1 MGRVGRDDE
10 EQAVQLQQLMGLLT
24 TDPALVWWGKVGQE
38 QGEDHHM
45 EKLGGQGVDGVVQLA
60 QEGLHS
66 IACKLKRLL
75 KLKVEEVTLVNTL
88 KIK

>member
-1 MGRVGRDDE
+1 
-10 EQAVQLQQLMGLLT
+10 
-24 TDPALVWWGKVGQE
+24 
-38 QGEDHHM
+38 M

-60 QEGLHS
+60 QEGLHG

-88 KIK
+88 EIKKKKKRK

>member
-1 MGRVGRDDE
+1 
-10 EQAVQLQQLMGLLT
+10 
-24 TDPALVWWGKVGQE
+24 
-38 QGEDHHM
+38 M

-60 QEGLHS
+60 QEGLHC

-88 KIK
+88 KIKRKEKKIAKNLAVFTHWGTLFIPKSKTAVF